1 MENTTQDFIDK
12 NPDVVEEHDLF
23 WTKKEPR
30 KSLSTFFRNQNKLMV
45 NMLNMM
51 DRKASMMIRVNS
63 TLVSGIVVFFEHISK
78 IEGGKVIGVIIVI
91 FSFISLVT
99 SIFAARPPITK
110 FTRDFRKKI
119 GAKYPI
125 SSKSIFMVGL
135 SSHLELDEYE
145 ESYNELVN
153 NQELQI
159 GNQIRTHYVFE
170 SELKKGFKMLEFSY
184 NSFLLGFVIAVL
196 IFLFNQL

>member
-1 MENTTQDFIDK
+1 MENTTQNMMED
-12 NPDVVEEHDLF
+12 NPEVVVEHDLF

-51 DRKASMMIRVNS
+51 DRKASMMIKINS
-63 TLVSGIVVFFEHISK
+63 TLVSGILVFFGHISK
-78 IEGGKVIGVIIVI
+78 IEGGKVIGVIVVI

-99 SIFAARPPITK
+99 SVFAARPPITK
-110 FTRDFRKKI
+110 FNRNFRKKI
-119 GAKYPI
+119 REKYPAE
-125 SSKSIFMVGL
+125 SKSIFMVGL

-153 NQELQI
+153 NQELQV
-159 GNQIRTHYVFE
+159 GNQIRTHFVFE
-170 SELKKGFKMLEFSY
+170 SELRKGFKMLEFSY
-184 NSFLLGFVIAVL
+184 NSFLVGFVLAVI

>member
-1 MENTTQDFIDK
+1 MEKPLGDSATQELR
-12 NPDVVEEHDLF
+12 PEENHELF

-51 DRKASMMIRVNS
+51 DRKASMMIKINS
-63 TLVSGIVVFFEHISK
+63 TLVSGILVFFEHISQ
-78 IEGGKVIGVIIVI
+78 IEGGKSIGVIVIV
-91 FSFISLVT
+91 FSFVSLVT
-99 SIFAARPPITK
+99 AIFAARPPITK
-110 FTRDFRKKI
+110 FTRDFKKKI
-119 GAKYPI
+119 GSKYDVAAK
-125 SSKSIFMVGL
+125 KVFMVGL
-135 SSHLELDEYE
+135 SSHLDLDAYE
-145 ESYNELVN
+145 ASYNELVN

-184 NSFLLGFVIAVL
+184 NSFLVGFVLAVL